1 MKLQSKKKKKRDTTS
16 DCSINF
22 LYYLG
27 GAVGASSILLIR
39 PTTCNE
45 LQLPKGVVIAVLV
58 NLQEVNLQR
67 TAIAI
72 AACFEKTQL

>member
-1 MKLQSKKKKKRDTTS
+1 M
-16 DCSINF
+16 
-22 LYYLG
+22 
-27 GAVGASSILLIR
+27 GASSILLVR

-45 LQLPKGVVIAVLV
+45 QLPKGVVIAVLV
-58 NLQEVNLQR
+58 NLQEVNLQK